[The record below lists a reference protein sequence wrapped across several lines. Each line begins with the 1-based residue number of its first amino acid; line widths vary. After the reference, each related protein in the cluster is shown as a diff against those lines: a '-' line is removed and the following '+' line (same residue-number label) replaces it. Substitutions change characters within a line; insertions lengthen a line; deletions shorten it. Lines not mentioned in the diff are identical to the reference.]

1 MSRRPPSIRRR
12 LTLRLLL
19 ASALL
24 AGLLFIIVIN
34 FARSV
39 AQVSQDNILEASV
52 TSILESASVQKGRVG
67 IDIPYAALA
76 MLGNVSDDRVFY
88 RVSVDDTHL
97 TGYPDLPVPDGPPD
111 DHGRRFETADYLG
124 DEIRIVSASR
134 KLARDGH
141 PVWVTVSVAQTR
153 GGLQNILQVIW
164 RNAAFLG
171 AGFFA
176 IAAVLVVTGAQAT
189 VDPLERLAA
198 SVSRRGPQDLR
209 PVEAEVPVEME
220 PLVASLNRFIA
231 RLSTTLAQSEDFM
244 AEAAHRVRTPLATV
258 RAQAEVAM
266 ARMDKPEN
274 RASLGDMIRA
284 LDESSR
290 AASQLLDHAMVTF
303 RTDQL
308 EHQPLHP
315 HELIEE
321 TVRRLQPVAGL
332 KDIAI
337 SVEAPRDV
345 ELVGDAILLQSAF
358 GNLLDN
364 AIKYSPHES
373 DISVICGPCPGES
386 TAEPRDFWRI
396 QVIDQGPGFPTGTG
410 KRLTKRFAR
419 GSNSEGT
426 VGSGLGLTIAEEVAR
441 AHGGRLEIGRNP
453 EGDGACVSLILPVS

>member
-1 MSRRPPSIRRR
+1 MRRRAPSIRRR

-24 AGLLFIIVIN
+24 AGLLFVIVIN

-39 AQVSQDNILEASV
+39 AQVSQDNILDASV
-52 TSILESASVQKGRVG
+52 TSILESASVQKGQIG

-97 TGYPDLPVPDGPPD
+97 TGYPDLPVPGGGPD
-111 DHGRRFETADYLG
+111 ERGRRLGTEEYLG
-124 DEIRIVSASR
+124 DEIRVASASR
-134 KLARDGH
+134 KMARDGR

-153 GGLQNILQVIW
+153 GGLQDTVQVIW
-164 RNAAFLG
+164 RNAAILG

-209 PVEAEVPVEME
+209 AVDAEVPLEME
-220 PLVASLNRFIA
+220 PLVTSLNMFIA
-231 RLSTTLAQSEDFM
+231 RLRTTLARSEDFM

-258 RAQAEVAM
+258 RAQAEVAL

-274 RASLGDMIRA
+274 RASLQDMIRA

-308 EHQPLHP
+308 EHQPLRP

-337 SVEAPRDV
+337 SVVAPRDI

-373 DISVICGPCPGES
+373 DIAVDCGPHPEGC
-386 TAEPRDFWRI
+386 RI
-396 QVIDQGPGFPTGTG
+396 RVRDQGPGFPKGSG
-410 KRLTKRFAR
+410 RRLTKRFAR
-419 GSNSEGT
+419 GSNAEGT
-426 VGSGLGLTIAEEVAR
+426 VGSGLGLTIAEEVAQ
-441 AHGGRLEIGRNP
+441 AHGGRLEIGPNP
-453 EGDGACVSLILPVS
+453 EGGGACVSLILPVS